1 MRTLL
6 IYVLLSATASASDV
20 EVRTRTAIAITK
32 AKLAVQVA
40 PPKRSELNEL
50 SDAVDVYL
58 DSAKKFKKSVSE
70 LKKSTEVAYYSM
82 VKRGYA
88 QPRNWDV
95 EGDDFATKAKSM
107 QHLYDDHRNA
117 LPHTHDGRVLDLS
130 GLSNLDLRNIHGMI
144 HDGRMLGRWL
154 PTVCPLDGGPCQM
167 TWEWHLP

>member
-6 IYVLLSATASASDV
+6 IYILLSATASASDV

-32 AKLAVQVA
+32 AKLAVQVT
-40 PPKRSELNEL
+40 PPKKAETS
-50 SDAVDVYL
+50 
-58 DSAKKFKKSVSE
+58 
-70 LKKSTEVAYYSM
+70 KKSTEVAYYST

-88 QPRNWDV
+88 QPRNWDD

-130 GLSNLDLRNIHGMI
+130 GLSNADLRNIHGMI
-144 HDGRMLGRWL
+144 HDGRTLGRWL